1 MGFIKRDVGGHGT
14 SLQQKRVYTSLG
26 SSCPTCVHQSW
37 EEYQRIV
44 LANMS
49 KPYSEYFP
57 CFVMDFGVRML
68 DRKDLNWCT
77 PFFAVSQWVMK
88 DSIILQVG
96 VHTLFR

>member
-1 MGFIKRDVGGHGT
+1 MLTT

-26 SSCPTCVHQSW
+26 SSCPQCVHQSG

-44 LANMS
+44 
-49 KPYSEYFP
+49 YFP

-77 PFFAVSQWVMK
+77 PFFAVSQCNQLDTV
-88 DSIILQVG
+88 
-96 VHTLFR
+96 